1 MPRYRARLTTLADV
15 RIQLRAAALRIEQAY
30 GAAVRRRW
38 EPVSDAEALAL
49 PPNQLHLRRHPLL
62 STSILIPQ
70 PTCTARCSEVSSKL
84 LSGSKSLWALVL
96 VEQPWGKLGAL
107 LANDISPCWPAVLQ
121 TPRGC
126 QFETIVLRIPQCVSS
141 LAKLRRVG
149 LQEGF

>member
-15 RIQLRAAALRIEQAY
+15 RVQLRAAALRIEQAY

-62 STSILIPQ
+62 PTSILIPQ
-70 PTCTARCSEVSSKL
+70 PTCGQMQRDQLKASKWL
-84 LSGSKSLWALVL
+84 KASVL
-96 VEQPWGKLGAL
+96 VEQPWGGSWGLLL
-107 LANDISPCWPAVLQ
+107 LANDISLCWPAVLQ

-126 QFETIVLRIPQCVSS
+126 QLETVVVWIPQRICS
-141 LAKLRRVG
+141 LAELRCVG